1 MSLNSRLLRER
12 IMITV
17 VLVDDHPVIRQG
29 LRSLFE
35 SIPDFQVVGE
45 TGNGFEAVQM
55 IKDHQPTIALLDI
68 MIEGINGIEVAKQ
81 IINNES
87 GTAAVIFS
95 VLANE
100 RYVME
105 ALHAGVRGYVVKD
118 SPVDELVCAMRE
130 VASGKRY
137 LSSPLKNQSYV
148 RQMVENSAASLPR
161 LTTREHEILK
171 CSLEGNTCAEIAKR
185 LHISR
190 RTVETHRANMMRKL
204 GISSAVGF
212 YKYAFQQEKPVL

>member
-1 MSLNSRLLRER
+1 
-12 IMITV
+12 MITV

-35 SIPDFQVVGE
+35 SLPDFQVVGE

-55 IKDHQPTIALLDI
+55 IKDHHPTIALLDI

-81 IINNES
+81 ISNSKS

-95 VLANE
+95 VFANE

-105 ALHAGVRGYVVKD
+105 ALRAGVKGYVVKD
-118 SPVDELVCAMRE
+118 SPVDELVDAMRE

-148 RQMVENSAASLPR
+148 RQMVENSATSLPK
-161 LTTREHEILK
+161 LTSREHEILK
-171 CSLEGNTCAEIAKR
+171 CSLEGNTCAEIAKK

-190 RTVETHRANMMRKL
+190 R
-204 GISSAVGF
+204 
-212 YKYAFQQEKPVL
+212 

>member
-1 MSLNSRLLRER
+1 
-12 IMITV
+12 MITV
-17 VLVDDHPVIRQG
+17 ILVDDHPVIRQG

-35 SIPDFQVVGE
+35 SLPDFQVVGE

-55 IKDHQPTIALLDI
+55 IKDYQPTIALLDI

-81 IINNES
+81 ITNSER
-87 GTAAVIFS
+87 GTAVIIFS

-105 ALHAGVRGYVVKD
+105 ALRAGVRGYVVKD

-137 LSSPLKNQSYV
+137 LCSPLQNQSYV

-204 GISSAVGF
+204 GISSAAGF
-212 YKYAFQQEKPVL
+212 YKYAFQQEKPAQ